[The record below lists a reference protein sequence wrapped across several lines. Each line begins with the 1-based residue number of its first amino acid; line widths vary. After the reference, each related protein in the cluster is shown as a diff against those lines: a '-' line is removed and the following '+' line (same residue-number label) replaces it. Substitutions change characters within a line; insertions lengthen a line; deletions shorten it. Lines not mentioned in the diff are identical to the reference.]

1 MTKRALI
8 FANGDP
14 YPGEMVRSTL
24 ADAQD
29 AHIIAADG
37 GARMARFYGCTPHVI
52 IGDMDSLT
60 SSDLTYFE
68 QAGASVKRYPAEKIE
83 TDLELALQYAARQGV
98 TWLRIVGGVGNRFD
112 QTISNMHLLTL
123 PELTNIDVG
132 IVSGGQAIYVLRPGL
147 HMFHGQ
153 PGDTLSL
160 IPLSSSVDDIVTQ
173 DLKYPLNKET
183 LYFGPARGVSNILET
198 ADTGQVRF
206 SSGLLLAVHTVGRA

>member
-1 MTKRALI
+1 VTKRALI

-14 YPGEMVRSTL
+14 YPGEMVRRTL
-24 ADAQD
+24 AEAQD

-37 GARMARFYGCTPHVI
+37 GARMARFYGYTPHVI

-60 SSDLTYFE
+60 PSDLTYFE
-68 QAGASVKRYPAEKIE
+68 QAGAVIERYPAEKIE
-83 TDLELALQYAARQGV
+83 TDLELALQYAVRQGV
-98 TWLRIVGGVGNRFD
+98 TWLRIIGAMGNRFD

-123 PELTNIDVG
+123 PELTPIDVG
-132 IVSGGQAIYVLRPGL
+132 IVSGGQVTYVLRPGL
-147 HMFHGQ
+147 HAFHGQ

-160 IPLSSSVDDIVTQ
+160 IPLSVSVDDIETQ

-183 LYFGPARGVSNILET
+183 LYFGPARGVSNVLDT
-198 ADTGQVRF
+198 DTGQVRF